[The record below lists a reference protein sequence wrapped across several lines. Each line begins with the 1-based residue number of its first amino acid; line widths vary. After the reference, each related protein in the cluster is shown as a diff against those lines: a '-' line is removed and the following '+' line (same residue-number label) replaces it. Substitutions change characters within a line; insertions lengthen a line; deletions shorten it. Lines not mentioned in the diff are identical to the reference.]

1 MAIIMQYDHIEVL
14 FIGSSL
20 PFARIIEIGTLSS
33 FSHVAI
39 VDPDNAEM
47 IFEATMLHGVVHRER
62 ECLKN
67 KKIVSVALPI
77 RNIFNVIR
85 FLRNQVGKK
94 YDWGG
99 LFGGVFRTKKWN
111 DTNSWYCSELWL
123 MCSIIGGYSFFEKND
138 KRTVYTPD
146 QLYIATRQHMLKE
159 EGW

>member
-1 MAIIMQYDHIEVL
+1 MQYEKVEVL
-14 FIGSSL
+14 FVGSKL

-39 VDPDNAEM
+39 VDPDNKDM
-47 IFEATMLHGVVHRER
+47 IFEATMLHGVVHRPR
-62 ECLKN
+62 EALKN
-67 KKIVSVALPI
+67 KKIISVSLPI
-77 RNIFNVIR
+77 NNVLNVIR
-85 FLRNQVGKK
+85 FLSNQVGKK

-99 LFGGVFRTKKWN
+99 LFGGIFRTKQWN

-123 MCSIIGGYSFFEKND
+123 MCSIIGGYTFFDMHD

-146 QLYIATRQHMLKE
+146 QMYIATRQYKVAE